1 MSSGG
6 QGLIN
11 TWRYALIGGLGSIPL
26 TLGLYW
32 LSGMGNELSLNM
44 VLVGGLVAGYL
55 AKREDVDIGSVGL
68 RAGVIGVLPGLWF
81 LVDTAM
87 AAVGVAEPIQVQAI
101 AIALMVGVSVVI
113 LLVGGIAGIIGAKI
127 GAWLATKNLLQQG
140 RVSGQ

>member
-1 MSSGG
+1 MRSGAPR
-6 QGLIN
+6 LTD

-44 VLVGGLVAGYL
+44 VLVGGLVAGFL

-68 RAGVIGVLPGLWF
+68 RAGVIGVLPGLWLLF
-81 LVDTAM
+81 DTAM
-87 AAVGVAEPIQVQAI
+87 AAVGVAEPIQLQAI
-101 AIALMVGVSVVI
+101 AIVLMVGVSVVI

-127 GAWLATKNLLQQG
+127 GAWLATKSLFQRG